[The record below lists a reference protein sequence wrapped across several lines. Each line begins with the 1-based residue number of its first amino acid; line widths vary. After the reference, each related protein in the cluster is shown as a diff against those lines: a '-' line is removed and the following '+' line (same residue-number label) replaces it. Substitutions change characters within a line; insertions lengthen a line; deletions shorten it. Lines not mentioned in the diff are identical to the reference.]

1 MKVLSL
7 FDGMSCGRIALD
19 QMGIKVDTYY
29 ASEIDK
35 YAMEVSK
42 ANYPDTIYV
51 GDVCNLDPKDYMD
64 VDLILAGS
72 PCQGFSMAGKQLAF
86 DDPRSALFFE
96 FIRLLKEIKPKYFL
110 LENVRMK
117 KEYLQVISEQVS
129 ACYPEIPFGIEP
141 TMICSSLVSAQSRKR
156 YYWTNIPNVTQPEQ
170 RGIVLRDILETTV
183 NQDRLSDMTNQDD
196 KAYCLTTTYPCAR
209 PQRSMDKSEKSMI
222 PVEDTVPDSTTLIY
236 DSKDKSHKPVKV
248 GMNVEEVKVRK
259 HDIDIEELKKFL
271 ISAKDTSG
279 KGNKQIAKEMDCKYT
294 HVEHWF
300 RRGDFFAIPGDD
312 IWFDL
317 KKCIGIQSEEWDQR
331 IMEFE
336 YRDGVY
342 ETKQRVYSENGKSP
356 TLTAGNSEQYIET
369 HDTPKQVGIA
379 VDIKGHDQIKRVYSP
394 DGKSSTLTTCGGGH
408 REPKVITGGAFRGR
422 AYDTEGKRMDKDGK
436 SVANKTTQMLELRK
450 DAKSNAI
457 TTVGKDSLVVSQGL
471 EFSHGL
477 ENGRRLEDGK
487 NLSRN
492 YSEGSRVYKTSG
504 KAATLTAQSKGGKG
518 GHTGLYG
525 DEVYWRKLTP
535 LECMRLQTVQDDYLM
550 PVSNTQKYKMLGNG
564 WTIEVI
570 AHIFKNMQLAEA
582 GAELSKTNIQ
592 QTLDL

>member
-156 YYWTNIPNVTQPEQ
+156 YYWTNIPNITQPEQ
-170 RGIVLRDILETTV
+170 KGIVLRDILETTV

-369 HDTPKQVGIA
+369 SDKPIQVGIA
-379 VDIKGHDQIKRVYSP
+379 TDINGHDILKRVYSE
-394 DGKSSTLTTCGGGH
+394 DGKSPTVNTCQGGN
-408 REPKVITGGAFRGR
+408 REPKVLAGAYR
-422 AYDTEGKRMDKDGK
+422 ARSRDKDGNRVEWK
-436 SVANKTTQMLELRK
+436 EEKPKQMLELRK
-450 DAKSNAI
+450 DEKSN
-457 TTVGKDSLVVSQGL
+457 TVTSVQKDNV
-471 EFSHGL
+471 
-477 ENGRRLEDGK
+477 
-487 NLSRN
+487 
-492 YSEGSRVYKTSG
+492 
-504 KAATLTAQSKGGKG
+504 LTQ
-518 GHTGLYG
+518 

-535 LECMRLQTVQDDYLM
+535 LECERLQTVPDNYTDH
-550 PVSNTQKYKMLGNG
+550 VSNSQRFKMLGNG
-564 WTIEVI
+564 WTIAVI
-570 AHIFKNMQLAEA
+570 KHIFKNMER
-582 GAELSKTNIQ
+582 E
-592 QTLDL
+592 